1 VGLIAGIA
9 LDAVV
14 GGMYEDA
21 ARMEVRRQVN
31 ALRNR
36 VLDGVHD
43 TLVASILRIGRCRSA
58 AWSSWSKESC
68 MNALLIALSL
78 LCAQSTVAR
87 RVAREVVDSFGR
99 EAVEAAE
106 PRVLRLVEAYGEE
119 AGTVLRKVGPSG
131 VPVLERFGAPGLR
144 ILARWG
150 DDGVRLLALEG
161 ETATAALARYG
172 EEGVELMIRHP
183 GIGRDLLTHWAPGA
197 ADAAEDGEHGHAGP
211 ALRSDPQLG
220 RSAEI
225 LSVVEKYGDRACDF
239 LWRNKGRSSWARFWA
254 TFLNDPKP
262 YIDGVKQLVVNPASQ
277 LAHEAASQTNWT
289 LVVIVGMLIASA
301 GLGSAGRGPRGRR
314 GVCP

>member
-1 VGLIAGIA
+1 
-9 LDAVV
+9 
-14 GGMYEDA
+14 
-21 ARMEVRRQVN
+21 
-31 ALRNR
+31 
-36 VLDGVHD
+36 
-43 TLVASILRIGRCRSA
+43 
-58 AWSSWSKESC
+58 

-183 GIGRDLLTHWAPGA
+183 GIGRDLLTQLG
-197 ADAAEDGEHGHAGP
+197 GQV
-211 ALRSDPQLG
+211 LRTPLKTESMVTLGRLSDPIRNSG

-239 LWRNKGRSSWARFWA
+239 LWRNKGTIFVGALLA

-301 GLGSAGRGPRGRR
+301 GLGIRWAWSSRASRAYVLDSPGGRP
-314 GVCP
+314 